1 MLTCLWSR
9 YIAEVEGRAHG
20 SGSRNMM
27 HAAQDA
33 IAFDCQLKMVSNESF
48 SQDFQDALL
57 FRKPRSLSSKVQ
69 SLLSSLDHV

>member
-1 MLTCLWSR
+1 
-9 YIAEVEGRAHG
+9 
-20 SGSRNMM
+20 MM

-33 IAFDCQLKMVSNESF
+33 IAFDCQLKMVSNESV
-48 SQDFQDALL
+48 SQDFQDAQL